1 MPSSKNEIL
10 QRIRQANTSQVTG
23 VRTQSTL
30 IRTTP
35 MGDSEAKLDHDDLV
49 KQFIERVEDY
59 RSTMVEIGPD
69 ELASAFEKVLL
80 GIEAREGFD
89 TICVAPPLLH
99 LFNKTVA
106 GYKVTHP
113 DRLTLKDYNSKV
125 LGTLTGCAI
134 GLAASGTIIFNS
146 SDDEAPGIST
156 LVPDHLFVV
165 INESQIA
172 QDIVGAITSFD
183 LGRPLTMVSGPSAT
197 SDIELARVEGVH
209 GPRNLTVF
217 VVRQ

>member
-30 IRTTP
+30 IRTTTA
-35 MGDSEAKLDHDDLV
+35 GDSEPGLDHDELV
-49 KQFIERVEDY
+49 KLFIERVEDY
-59 RSTMVEIGPD
+59 RSTTVEIGPN
-69 ELASAFEKVLL
+69 ELASAFEKILTE
-80 GIEAREGFD
+80 IEPREGFD

-99 LFNKTVA
+99 LFDKTVA
-106 GYKVTHP
+106 SYKVAHP
-113 DRLTLKDYNSKV
+113 DQLTLKDYNSKV
-125 LGTLTGCAI
+125 IGTLSGCAV
-134 GLAASGTIIFNS
+134 GLAVSGTIIFNS

-217 VVRQ
+217 VVRE